1 MHFQVIP
8 VRGLTPFVA
17 MKKNSSDTLD
27 FASKCQC
34 YERVRSKEVNIENRF
49 RVQQHCTRLTRV

>member
-1 MHFQVIP
+1 MK
-8 VRGLTPFVA
+8 GLTPFVA

-34 YERVRSKEVNIENRF
+34 CERVRSKEVNIAYRF
-49 RVQQHCTRLTRV
+49 RVQQHCTRLMRV

>member
-1 MHFQVIP
+1 M
-8 VRGLTPFVA
+8 RGLTPFVA

>member
-1 MHFQVIP
+1 MHFQVIL

-17 MKKNSSDTLD
+17 MKKNSSDTPD

-34 YERVRSKEVNIENRF
+34 CEHIRAKKE
-49 RVQQHCTRLTRV
+49 T